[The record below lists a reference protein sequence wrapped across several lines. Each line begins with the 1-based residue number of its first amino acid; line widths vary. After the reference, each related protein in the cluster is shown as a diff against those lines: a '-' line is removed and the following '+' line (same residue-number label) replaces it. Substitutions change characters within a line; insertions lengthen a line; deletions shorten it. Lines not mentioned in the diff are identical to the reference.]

1 MAIEHRTVALDGI
14 ELHCATSGAGPLVLF
29 LHGFPEYWEAW
40 RGQLEHFG
48 ARGWLAAAPDQ
59 RGYNLSSKP
68 ADVAQYRMRHLVEDV
83 RRRAATLTSE
93 PFVLV
98 GHDWG
103 GGVAWAFANAHPS
116 LLSRL
121 VILNSPHPYT
131 FWRELVSN
139 PAQQEASAYMRLL
152 RSRDAERVLSE
163 DGYRRLWELAFGG
176 GWGPGVLGPERTRY
190 VEAWSRP
197 GALTGALSWYRAAP
211 LYPPS
216 PGDPGAAAVTLR
228 PEDFTIRVPT
238 LVLWGERDRA
248 LLPGCLDGLST
259 CVPDLEVRRVPD
271 ASHWIVHEQPA
282 LVSGEIER
290 FIARRP
296 AKASAAQKGTT

>member
-1 MAIEHRTVALDGI
+1 MAIEHRTVHVNGI
-14 ELHCATSGAGPLVLF
+14 ELHCATSGAGPLILF

-40 RGQLEHFG
+40 RLQLEHFG
-48 ARGWLAAAPDQ
+48 GRRWLAAAPDQ

-68 ADVAQYRMRHLVEDV
+68 GDVAHYRMRHLVEDV
-83 RRRAATLTSE
+83 RQLAATLTSE

-103 GGVAWAFANAHPS
+103 GGAAWAFAHAHPA

-131 FWRELVSN
+131 FWRELTSS

-152 RSRDAERVLSE
+152 RDPKAERVLSE

-176 GWGPGVLGPERTRY
+176 GWGPGVRGPDRARY
-190 VEAWSRP
+190 VEAWSQP
-197 GALTGALSWYRAAP
+197 GALSGALAWYRAAP
-211 LYPPS
+211 LYPPG
-216 PGDPGAAAVTLR
+216 PGDPGAAAITLR
-228 PEDFTIRVPT
+228 PEDFLVRVPT

-248 LLPGCLDGLST
+248 LLPGCLDGLER
-259 CVPDLEVRRVPD
+259 CVPDLEVRRVPE
-271 ASHWIVHEQPA
+271 ASHWIAHEQPE
-282 LVSGEIER
+282 LVSREIER
-290 FIARRP
+290 FIAR
-296 AKASAAQKGTT
+296 